1 MHVIRQLIQKYSQFS
16 KELHILFTDYVKSFS
31 NMKTHMLWNILYQKG
46 IQQHLIGQESSEGEM
61 KLMRLIRVQQV
72 ACIDEF
78 AFG

>member
-1 MHVIRQLIQKYSQFS
+1 
-16 KELHILFTDYVKSFS
+16 
-31 NMKTHMLWNILYQKG
+31 MKTHMLWNILYQKG